1 MARDHARLLTDIWND
16 PDFRQLTVAEQH
28 AYIAV
33 FSQKRLSWCG
43 VLDFVPGRLAVLA
56 SDWTAAKVKKA
67 VTGLD
72 RKRYVLLDESTSEA
86 LVRTFVRHDRVLI
99 RTNMG
104 KAVGRAFSEITS
116 ERLRRAV
123 TDELAREFSA
133 NPRHAG
139 WGGLRDV
146 EPDLFDRVAEQS
158 STIPLPVAIGDR

>member
-16 PDFRQLTVAEQH
+16 PDFRRLTVAEQH
-28 AYIAV
+28 AYIV
-33 FSQKRLSWCG
+33 MFSQKRLSWCG
-43 VLDFVPGRLAVLA
+43 VLDFVPGRLSVLA
-56 SDWTAAKVKKA
+56 SDWTEAKVKRA

-72 RKRYVLLDESTSEA
+72 RARYVLLDAATQEA

-104 KAVGRAFSEITS
+104 KAVGSAFHAITS
-116 ERLRRAV
+116 DRLRSAV

-139 WGGLRDV
+139 WTGLQDTA
-146 EPDLFDRVAEQS
+146 PSLFESVTERS
-158 STIPLPVAIGDR
+158 STIPLPVAIGNR